1 MFIHAVNGRLIRDF
15 TTPPTYI
22 SPVEVIPRLWLRMS
36 TCWFVNG
43 IVVAGIVGALYMPVA
58 FGLVVTHALVAINA
72 MTKNARNM
80 KH

>member
-1 MFIHAVNGRLIRDF
+1 
-15 TTPPTYI
+15 
-22 SPVEVIPRLWLRMS
+22 MS

>member
-1 MFIHAVNGRLIRDF
+1 
-15 TTPPTYI
+15 
-22 SPVEVIPRLWLRMS
+22 
-36 TCWFVNG
+36 
-43 IVVAGIVGALYMPVA
+43 MPVA